1 VRNSRRQRRKADVQ
15 MDLIFLEIPGPTQ
28 QVWES
33 LDDEQRQAVIDKM
46 SRLITK
52 AALAT
57 QINEEDTDD

>member
-15 MDLIFLEIPGPTQ
+15 LNLSFLEIPGPTQ

-33 LDDEQRQAVIDKM
+33 LDDEQRQAVIDKV

-52 AALAT
+52 AALVT